1 MQSGLEFA
9 SYLAAGA
16 LLGYILDD
24 RFLGEAPSWFFIA
37 GIFLGFAGGI
47 WMTLKKIKRPP
58 PSPPARPSRSEQI
71 KEARQKL
78 DALKKELE

>member
-16 LLGYILDD
+16 LLGYLVDEH
-24 RFLGEAPSWFFIA
+24 FLGEAPSWFFIG

-47 WMTLKKIKRPP
+47 WMTLKKIQHPP
-58 PSPPARPSRSEQI
+58 PPVPERRSQSEEIQ
-71 KEARQKL
+71 EARKKL